1 MFQVKII
8 LFLLVIGGAGGAFAY
23 HKVTVAELESQV
35 SALEANNLILK
46 GNNNRLEVGLQNQKE
61 QNEKL
66 VSERDEERAR
76 VDNLTVR
83 NNELQKEKD
92 RYLRI
97 FKDHNLTRLA
107 RAKPG
112 LIENRINKGTAEVFR
127 QVENDTKNIMALDD
141 NDDTDGMPT
150 VPETTN

>member
-1 MFQVKII
+1 MFRIY
-8 LFLLVIGGAGGAFAY
+8 FLIAAIAAGGAAYAY
-23 HKVTVAELESQV
+23 HTVTVAELESQV

>member
-1 MFQVKII
+1 MFQLKII

-35 SALEANNLILK
+35 SALETNNQVLK
-46 GNNNRLEVGLQNQKE
+46 GNNNRLKDGLLDQE
-61 QNEKL
+61 EEMREL
-66 VSERDEERAR
+66 VAERDAERAQ
-76 VDNLTVR
+76 VAALTTR
-83 NNELQKEKD
+83 NNELQKDKD

-112 LIENRINKGTAEVFR
+112 LIEKRINNGTAEVFR

-141 NDDTDGMPT
+141 NDDTDGVST
-150 VPETTN
+150 VSEATN

>member
-1 MFQVKII
+1 MFQLKII

-35 SALEANNLILK
+35 SALEANNQVLK
-46 GNNNRLEVGLQNQKE
+46 GNNNRLKDGLLDQE
-61 QNEKL
+61 EEMREL
-66 VSERDEERAR
+66 VAERDAERAQ
-76 VDNLTVR
+76 VAALTTR
-83 NNELQKEKD
+83 NNELQKDKEH
-92 RYLRI
+92 YLRI

-112 LIENRINKGTAEVFR
+112 LIEKRINNGTAEVFR

-141 NDDTDGMPT
+141 NDDTDG
-150 VPETTN
+150 VSVVSETTN

>member
-61 QNEKL
+61 HL
-66 VSERDEERAR
+66 
-76 VDNLTVR
+76 L
-83 NNELQKEKD
+83 
-92 RYLRI
+92 
-97 FKDHNLTRLA
+97 
-107 RAKPG
+107 
-112 LIENRINKGTAEVFR
+112 
-127 QVENDTKNIMALDD
+127 
-141 NDDTDGMPT
+141 
-150 VPETTN
+150 

>member
-1 MFQVKII
+1 MFQLKII

-35 SALEANNLILK
+35 SALETNNQVLK
-46 GNNNRLEVGLQNQKE
+46 GNNNRLKDGLLDQE
-61 QNEKL
+61 EEMREL
-66 VSERDEERAR
+66 VAERDAERAQ
-76 VDNLTVR
+76 VAALTTR
-83 NNELQKEKD
+83 NNELQKDKD

-112 LIENRINKGTAEVFR
+112 LIEKRINNGTAEVFR

-141 NDDTDGMPT
+141 NDDTDGVST
-150 VPETTN
+150 VSETTN

>member
-112 LIENRINKGTAEVFR
+112 LIENRINKGTSEVFR

>member
-23 HKVTVAELESQV
+23 HKITVTELESQV
-35 SALEANNLILK
+35 SALEANNVILK
-46 GNNNRLEVGLQNQKE
+46 GNNTRLVQSVEE
-61 QNEKL
+61 QEAEMREL
-66 VSERDEERAR
+66 VTERDAERAQ
-76 VDNLTVR
+76 VAALTTR
-83 NNELQKEKD
+83 NNELQKDKD
-92 RYLRI
+92 HYLRI

-112 LIENRINKGTAEVFR
+112 LIERRINKGTADVFR

-141 NDDTDGMPT
+141 NDDTDGVST
-150 VPETTN
+150 VSETTN